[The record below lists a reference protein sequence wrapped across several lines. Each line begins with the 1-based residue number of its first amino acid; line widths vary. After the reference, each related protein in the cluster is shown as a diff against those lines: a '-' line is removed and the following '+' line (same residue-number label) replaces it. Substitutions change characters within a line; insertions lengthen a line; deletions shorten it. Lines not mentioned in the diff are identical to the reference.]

1 MLASRYII
9 RILTLVYYEHA
20 EFVNSRLITIYE
32 RARQYNLMDL
42 QAEICC
48 MNKQFVNAVD
58 IYLRAK
64 PNLRIWIF
72 EFLESLFKKIIVEQR
87 NSTKKEKLMEVMRDK
102 KKLGDILTQKIKSL
116 VELDSTKTK
125 QIIDNYLP

>member
-1 MLASRYII
+1 
-9 RILTLVYYEHA
+9 
-20 EFVNSRLITIYE
+20 
-32 RARQYNLMDL
+32 MDL

-48 MNKQFVNAVD
+48 MNKQFNNAVD
-58 IYLRAK
+58 IYLRAR

-87 NSTKKEKLMEVMRDK
+87 NTTRKDKLNEIIKDK
-102 KKLGDILTQKIKSL
+102 RRMGDILTQKIKSL
-116 VELDSTKTK
+116 VGLDSTRTK